1 MKTLSRYIKEELDEN
16 IYWLLNKWF
25 ERDEESEN
33 TFIELVAK
41 CGSKTI
47 SVDEIKN
54 TIKNTELEKNLKQ
67 FINFI
72 DGDVHDSDKDYYYVL
87 KKIVETV
94 SANKSTENKY
104 IKKS

>member
-25 ERDEESEN
+25 ERDHESEN
-33 TFIELVAK
+33 VFIELVAK

-47 SVDEIKN
+47 SVDEIKKTIEN
-54 TIKNTELEKNLKQ
+54 TTFEQNLKQ

-72 DGDVHDSDKDYYYVL
+72 DGDVHDSDKDYHHVL
-87 KKIVETV
+87 KKIIETV
-94 SANKSTENKY
+94 SANKSAENKY
-104 IKKS
+104 IK